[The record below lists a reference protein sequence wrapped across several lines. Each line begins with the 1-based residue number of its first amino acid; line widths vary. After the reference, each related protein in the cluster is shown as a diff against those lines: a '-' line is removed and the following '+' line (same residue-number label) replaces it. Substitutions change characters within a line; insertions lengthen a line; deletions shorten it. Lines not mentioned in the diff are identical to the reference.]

1 MEPTMPISKHTEPD
15 ADHRSV
21 DVMEKFG
28 AVA

>member
-1 MEPTMPISKHTEPD
+1 MEPTMPISKRTEPD
-15 ADHRSV
+15 ADQRSV